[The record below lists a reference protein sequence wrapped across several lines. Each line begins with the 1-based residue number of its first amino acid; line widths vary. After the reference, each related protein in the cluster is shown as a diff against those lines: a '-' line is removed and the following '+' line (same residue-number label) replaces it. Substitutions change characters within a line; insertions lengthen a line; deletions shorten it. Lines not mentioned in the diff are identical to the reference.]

1 MQAACELPKKEQG
14 GQWSL
19 RPEKPIAG
27 VGFLNRGQ
35 LIPSPSIRGFGD
47 LHKLP
52 RLTISVYCEVSRQL
66 ILLRYN

>member
-1 MQAACELPKKEQG
+1 
-14 GQWSL
+14 L

-52 RLTISVYCEVSRQL
+52 RLTISLYSRQL